1 MAEIKETDLG
11 NKIEMKLTLDKF
23 LELLKQQCG
32 QKCQI
37 SAIVRNLD
45 VMTFQCLAYN
55 SDSLQDFY
63 FDVLGGL
70 ITVYLR
76 IGENIDFEEYLAE
89 VISHLRLMKDNLVPI
104 KRQ

>member
-37 SAIVRNLD
+37 SAIVRNPD

-76 IGENIDFEEYLAE
+76 IGENIDFEEYLAA
-89 VISHLRLMKDNLVPI
+89 VIGHLRLMKDNLVPI

>member
-1 MAEIKETDLG
+1 MSEIKEVDLG

-37 SAIVRNLD
+37 SAIVRNPDL
-45 VMTFQCLAYN
+45 MTFQCLGYN
-55 SDSLQDFY
+55 FNSLKDFY

-76 IGENIDFEEYLAE
+76 IGENVDFEEYLAT
-89 VISHLRLMKDNLVPI
+89 VVRHLRLMKDNVAPM